1 MLLLFNLLLVDMTQ
15 TVPVALNQS
24 DEQRCII
31 HATEVR
37 RKLVPPQY
45 ARSANLYPKYAGV
58 CTFNA
63 AYEEC
68 MNKK

>member
-1 MLLLFNLLLVDMTQ
+1 MLLLFNLWFGMKG
-15 TVPVALNQS
+15 PVALNQS

-68 MNKK
+68 MNKVEK